1 MTSESSWISL
11 FIQQVLPVYLDQT
24 TQDDV
29 EVEDDGSSISF
40 RLRNYGHGHTATVAE
55 WGMGPSDDEAVLND
69 AKLRIDAIIAPDL
82 LPVYSIDATTAQ
94 PIATNPKKYSIR
106 LLDFKLV
113 VPHKTRLPNPHL
125 FINKFHI
132 EWDKGTKGLV
142 PKKKLQNYRDV
153 RGLLNTVYDKAKSLR
168 GAVHSTPRSSAP
180 PQNNV
185 QDNISNQPAES
196 QQISSQ
202 VPLDV
207 SRSVYEA
214 NTIVPRPYGT
224 EELLRRLG
232 PTSLAASDKTVIHDV
247 NAEVLRGGHMDNDVN
262 ATQGSPLA
270 QSPNRNHSPST
281 PRRNSICSQ
290 IETSP
295 DVRHDKTEFKDLSP
309 SHSTMQP
316 PPKKRQ
322 RSEHDQDG
330 NRIPGPRGN
339 SPPLKRQRV
348 GSTTE
353 LHAHDLEIQ
362 HQKLAEETATLSH
375 SELTEPIA
383 TIHVPSSP
391 QRSVT
396 SRPSPWE
403 GPNQITSSDFI
414 IPKNQQ
420 ELLEED
426 KLCWIPPCPRD
437 PMPQGHVPPL
447 LLRQWNN
454 AVKRRHLESGNATV
468 EIEEHDSD
476 PQGPITSTQESDASS
491 IASDPSESFHWSPS
505 PERPSRVHQNDL
517 PPSSPVR
524 RLAPRKQRSLATGT
538 GYKNV
543 SPQPPK
549 NNAEFRDL
557 PQTCASDNPAQFPA
571 QTTTQDKARSKSP
584 LDPKAAAS
592 NEGGNQQPFSQL
604 SGTPAPNQE
613 TTMKSPVPSSRPE
626 PIALARE
633 EEDSDEDSVMD
644 TSVPFALGE
653 TMPDPT
659 QSSRVEEDLVSS
671 GPSLP
676 AVNGES
682 VQVAVTPVA
691 GSDRLH
697 LNPNQESNQ
706 AGPLDSNL
714 ISSQIHET
722 SSQSRILDTYP
733 FNARHEQS
741 QSSHEAPTPSRQ
753 GQDTSFRLDV
763 PVTQLPTSSMAS
775 LWRSQSQPQNA
786 ADSSQPDIVLDSS
799 GPAQRQQDFY
809 ISATQSSPI
818 ALTSGAGHTGSQLN
832 ESTKPDPMKAAN
844 AINEPMSSPRVR
856 SSPVPT
862 PFEPPHRDSDDI
874 AQGIEGNDVQA
885 IDTQTSSLVARRRG
899 FVNNTE
905 THAEAWGV
913 YKRFCS
919 DYPSYSGSFDHFTK
933 LCGML
938 LAVRKQG
945 KLHRSFL
952 WDDFVTM
959 HLTSYPQYLENNG
972 LQDALNYED
981 YFFDNF
987 SRPSLRKRSLTAR
1000 GIEFVASQCAPG
1012 EAIDNAIPAVPSSEQ
1027 CTMPGQTPSPALN
1040 KSFTGSLVEKF
1051 AGLYAR
1057 SHVVSEGGLSLKS
1070 PDDKRPSNPP
1080 SVEIKREGSASDPIG
1095 IDSTQTGPP
1104 PSSALEPLTRWSP
1117 QAAEAHGPS
1126 STASAGAEVE
1136 KEKATHMEVEMEVEA
1151 ADVQMQEDM
1160 EEVPETDPEDVGQ
1173 DEDSFHETASVEL
1186 GDETFVSSMDQ
1197 RRPSPRVQVIIRKNY
1212 ASFRPRTPD
1221 EKPSEA
1227 RKLKRDIL
1235 AWQASATTVD
1245 ETALTASQSTPAQ
1258 GTPAGPSSRERRR
1271 EKSPAEDT
1279 RATAAE
1285 PIPASPQICEPE
1297 SENENWFSSLRHIR
1311 PKGPVWS
1318 DGPTE
1323 FKRWAEADQNVL
1335 RERKRRGGTK
1345 ILLDENGVIRRPNQ
1359 R

>member
-11 FIQQVLPVYLDQT
+11 FIQQVLPVYLNQT

-40 RLRNYGHGHTATVAE
+40 RLRDYGHGYIATVAE

-69 AKLRIDAIIAPDL
+69 AKLRIDATIAPDL
-82 LPVYSIDATTAQ
+82 LPVCLIDSTTAQ

-113 VPHKTRLPNPHL
+113 VPHKTRLPNPRL
-125 FINKFHI
+125 FINKFEI

-153 RGLLNTVYDKAKSLR
+153 RNLLNTVYDKAKSLR
-168 GAVHSTPRSSAP
+168 GAVHSTPISSAP

-207 SRSVYEA
+207 GRSVYEA
-214 NTIVPRPYGT
+214 NTVVSRPYGT

-232 PTSLAASDKTVIHDV
+232 PTSLPASDKTVIHDV
-247 NAEVLRGGHMDNDVN
+247 HAEMLRGGHIDTDVN
-262 ATQGSPLA
+262 VTQGSSLA

-290 IETSP
+290 IEISP

-309 SHSTMQP
+309 SRNDMQP

-330 NRIPGPRGN
+330 NRIPGPRD
-339 SPPLKRQRV
+339 SIPPLKRQRV
-348 GSTTE
+348 RSTTG

-362 HQKLAEETATLSH
+362 NQKLPQETASSSH
-375 SELTEPIA
+375 SEVAEPIA
-383 TIHVPSSP
+383 TIHVPRPP
-391 QRSVT
+391 QRGVT
-396 SRPSPWE
+396 PRSNPWE
-403 GPNQITSSDFI
+403 GSNQITPGDFI

-426 KLCWIPPCPRD
+426 KLCWIPPCPKD

-505 PERPSRVHQNDL
+505 PERPSRVHRNDL

-524 RLAPRKQRSLATGT
+524 RSAPRTQRSLATGT
-538 GYKNV
+538 GYKN
-543 SPQPPK
+543 SSQQSPK

-557 PQTCASDNPAQFPA
+557 PQTRPSDNSPHFPA
-571 QTTTQDKARSKSP
+571 QTTTRVKARSKSP
-584 LDPKAAAS
+584 LDPKASAS
-592 NEGGNQQPFSQL
+592 NEGGHQQPFSQL

-613 TTMKSPVPSSRPE
+613 TSMKSPAPSSRPE
-626 PIALARE
+626 PIPLARE

-676 AVNGES
+676 GVNGES
-682 VQVAVTPVA
+682 VQVAVTPVV

-697 LNPNQESNQ
+697 RNPNQESNQ

-714 ISSQIHET
+714 LSSQIHET

-753 GQDTSFRLDV
+753 SQDASFRLDV

-775 LWRSQSQPQNA
+775 LWKSQSQPQNA

-799 GPAQRQQDFY
+799 GPAQRHQDFY
-809 ISATQSSPI
+809 ISATQSSPV
-818 ALTSGAGHTGSQLN
+818 ALTSGTGHTGSKLN
-832 ESTKPDPMKAAN
+832 ESTKQDPMKATN
-844 AINEPMSSPRVR
+844 ATNERMSSPRIR
-856 SSPVPT
+856 SSPVPRL
-862 PFEPPHRDSDDI
+862 FEPPHRDSDEI
-874 AQGIEGNDVQA
+874 PQGIKGNDVQA

-913 YKRFCS
+913 YKSFCS

-933 LCGML
+933 MCGML

-959 HLTSYPQYLENNG
+959 HLTSYPQYLEDNG
-972 LQDALNYED
+972 PQDALNYED

-1000 GIEFVASQCAPG
+1000 GIEFVASQYAPG
-1012 EAIDNAIPAVPSSEQ
+1012 EAIDKAIPAVPSIEQ
-1027 CTMPGQTPSPALN
+1027 CTIPGHTPSPALDT
-1040 KSFTGSLVEKF
+1040 SFTGSLVEKF
-1051 AGLYAR
+1051 TGLYAR

-1070 PDDKRPSNPP
+1070 HDKRPLNAS

-1095 IDSTQTGPP
+1095 IGSTQTGPP
-1104 PSSALEPLTRWSP
+1104 PSSCLEPTTRGSP
-1117 QAAEAHGPS
+1117 QAAGAHGPL
-1126 STASAGAEVE
+1126 STASAGA
-1136 KEKATHMEVEMEVEA
+1136 EVEMEVEA

-1186 GDETFVSSMDQ
+1186 GDETFVSSMEQ
-1197 RRPSPRVQVIIRKNY
+1197 RCPSPRVQVIIRKNP
-1212 ASFRPRTPD
+1212 ASRRPLTPH
-1221 EKPSEA
+1221 EKPNEA

-1235 AWQASATTVD
+1235 AWQASATVD
-1245 ETALTASQSTPAQ
+1245 ETALTASQPPSAQ
-1258 GTPAGPSSRERRR
+1258 GTPASPSSCERRR
-1271 EKSPAEDT
+1271 KKTPVEDT

-1285 PIPASPQICEPE
+1285 PIPASPETCEPE
-1297 SENENWFSSLRHIR
+1297 SETENWFSSLRHIR
-1311 PKGPVWS
+1311 PQGPVWS

-1323 FKRWAEADQNVL
+1323 FKRWAEADQNVF
-1335 RERKRRGGTK
+1335 RERKRRGGAK